1 MTTTGT
7 FPSFGIFFAIHGF
20 AMLLLSIGII
30 FLIVWAIKTLTA
42 AQLKTWGMGIAAVGL
57 LLCLLTLPAMK
68 HIPWGDRDGTSCKM
82 MNDATSREENG
93 DAMIMDEEGDD
104 MDMGNMMMKNGMM
117 DHSMM
122 NDAEDGMAMSM
133 DDMSKMLEGK
143 TGDAFD
149 AAFLEMMIP
158 HHQGAVDMANAVLKS
173 AKHTELKT
181 MANAIITSQQK
192 EIDMMKQWQKDWG
205 YTK

>member
-1 MTTTGT
+1 MYTTG
-7 FPSFGIFFAIHGF
+7 SSHGLGIFFAIHGF
-20 AMLLLSIGII
+20 AMLLLSIGVI
-30 FLIVWAIKTLTA
+30 LLLVWAIKNLTA
-42 AQLKTWGMGIAAVGL
+42 AQLKTWGIGIAAVGAA
-57 LLCLLTLPAMK
+57 LCLLTFPAMRDA
-68 HIPWGDRDGTSCKM
+68 PWGDRDGTSCKM
-82 MNDATSREENG
+82 MND
-93 DAMIMDEEGDD
+93 DAKTDTTDKNSV
-104 MDMGNMMMKNGMM
+104 DMGDMMKNGMM
-117 DHSMM
+117 DHGMM
-122 NDAEDGMAMSM
+122 NDAEDGMGMSM

-143 TGDAFD
+143 TGDVFD